1 MFLKFLSGK
10 ERVLPE
16 FPVDKS
22 NVWGKIE
29 LYRQKE
35 EGEDLILSGCRNREG
50 EFSGGSNN
58 CL

>member
-1 MFLKFLSGK
+1 MLFLAIKMFLKFLSGK

-29 LYRQKE
+29 LYRKKE
-35 EGEDLILSGCRNREG
+35 EGEDLIIRVQK
-50 EFSGGSNN
+50 
-58 CL
+58 